1 MKSHMEKSK
10 KPESKRNISGKR
22 QSFGPRDAA
31 NYNST
36 NQMIGDRPSTEMHPR
51 MSNKFQTKRSTSRG
65 QLNKTPT
72 IQ

>member
-1 MKSHMEKSK
+1 MMKSHMEKSK

-51 MSNKFQTKRSTSRG
+51 MSNKF
-65 QLNKTPT
+65 
-72 IQ
+72 